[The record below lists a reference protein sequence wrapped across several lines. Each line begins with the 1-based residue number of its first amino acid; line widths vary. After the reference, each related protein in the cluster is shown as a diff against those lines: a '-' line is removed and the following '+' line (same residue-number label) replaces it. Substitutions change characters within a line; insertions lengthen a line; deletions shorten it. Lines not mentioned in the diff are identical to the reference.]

1 MQWPLT
7 PIANFLLLIDFCG
20 TLFSSVLPDLLSEDA
35 DGKSVA
41 ISTNHS
47 SDTEKKLFELL
58 PSRVDEMNKKILL
71 CGGSRFVFFVCSQ
84 NNTIIKCNKVSFLF
98 LFAF

>member
-58 PSRVDEMNKKILL
+58 LSRVDEMNKKILL
-71 CGGSRFVFFVCSQ
+71 CGGSSFSTPPDRQNFILCSQ
-84 NNTIIKCNKVSFLF
+84 KQYHHKVQ
-98 LFAF
+98 